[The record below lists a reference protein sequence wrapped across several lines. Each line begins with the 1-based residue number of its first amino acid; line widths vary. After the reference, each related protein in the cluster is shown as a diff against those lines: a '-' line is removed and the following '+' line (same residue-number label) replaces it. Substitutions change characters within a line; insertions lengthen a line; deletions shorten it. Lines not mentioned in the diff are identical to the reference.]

1 MTTGSNDSVRSKF
14 DQNWNRQKP
23 VRDEVLPK
31 NPVSI
36 PPIGLHEATRSI
48 LHEVSRQRQIFR
60 DEQVIGG
67 GQQDAQLEQFGQ
79 MSTAGRRQ
87 QNAEFLRCGQRGA
100 PRRRRTVY
108 TGVS

>member
-1 MTTGSNDSVRSKF
+1 
-14 DQNWNRQKP
+14 
-23 VRDEVLPK
+23 
-31 NPVSI
+31 
-36 PPIGLHEATRSI
+36 
-48 LHEVSRQRQIFR
+48 
-60 DEQVIGG
+60 VIGG